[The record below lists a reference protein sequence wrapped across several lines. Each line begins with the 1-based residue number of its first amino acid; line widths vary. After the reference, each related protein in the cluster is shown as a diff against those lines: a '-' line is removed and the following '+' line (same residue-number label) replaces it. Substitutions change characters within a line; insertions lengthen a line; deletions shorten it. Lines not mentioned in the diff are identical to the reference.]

1 MCMHFKRFD
10 NGFVYLIADKSDKEL
25 SSNSRLNLG
34 ILYNTTVY
42 IIINNN
48 IVYNIL
54 NKFYSGS

>member
-1 MCMHFKRFD
+1 MCMHFNRFD
-10 NGFVYLIADKSDKEL
+10 NGFVYLIVDKSDKEL

-34 ILYNTTVY
+34 ILYNNTVY